1 MHYKVILILIAL
13 LHFAELDAQS
23 SQHGICG
30 NTTEDQQMAELLHPN
45 DNKAI
50 LLERRETTIY
60 VPVKFHLA
68 ATDDGVG
75 AIDISDVYN
84 QLCILNRDYM
94 ASGIVFYIYNGMNK
108 INSTTI
114 FSSAGQNE
122 TLLISNKNPDAL
134 NIYITENANLQAN
147 QTGTVLGYYSPKGDY
162 IVIRKKEIINLTST
176 LSHEVGH
183 FFNLRHTF
191 YGWENAAYDR
201 TKHGEQVTF
210 TTVPGGIPDIEVE
223 LMDKSNCLTAADLI
237 CDTPPDYNFGFG
249 AQNCIFG
256 RTVYDKN
263 GDRVI
268 PMTNNFMGY
277 FIGCSSYLFTDLQT
291 NRMRT
296 NIYSASRDY
305 LRSPYIPVLDEI
317 TDTLT
322 VLRPNPG
329 EKINTYDN
337 VTLDWEDIPG
347 ATDYILEIVGQGQF
361 IHLILPNSEYIAT
374 QLKKNSI
381 YFWTVKPINE
391 SNGCAEAKTFRFR
404 TGDGTWSNTKD
415 QNTNGN
421 IRIIPNPIQNGSL
434 RIMSEETKSGDL
446 LMNITD
452 ITGKT
457 FITQKVYKSMSKP
470 EWELD
475 ISQLPKGY
483 YILSVADQS
492 KILKLKFINQ

>member
-1 MHYKVILILIAL
+1 
-13 LHFAELDAQS
+13 
-23 SQHGICG
+23 
-30 NTTEDQQMAELLHPN
+30 
-45 DNKAI
+45 
-50 LLERRETTIY
+50 
-60 VPVKFHLA
+60 
-68 ATDDGVG
+68 
-75 AIDISDVYN
+75 
-84 QLCILNRDYM
+84 
-94 ASGIVFYIYNGMNK
+94 
-108 INSTTI
+108 
-114 FSSAGQNE
+114 
-122 TLLISNKNPDAL
+122 
-134 NIYITENANLQAN
+134 
-147 QTGTVLGYYSPKGDY
+147 
-162 IVIRKKEIINLTST
+162 
-176 LSHEVGH
+176 
-183 FFNLRHTF
+183 
-191 YGWENAAYDR
+191 
-201 TKHGEQVTF
+201 
-210 TTVPGGIPDIEVE
+210 
-223 LMDKSNCLTAADLI
+223 
-237 CDTPPDYNFGFG
+237 
-249 AQNCIFG
+249 
-256 RTVYDKN
+256 
-263 GDRVI
+263 
-268 PMTNNFMGY
+268 
-277 FIGCSSYLFTDLQT
+277 
-291 NRMRT
+291 MRT